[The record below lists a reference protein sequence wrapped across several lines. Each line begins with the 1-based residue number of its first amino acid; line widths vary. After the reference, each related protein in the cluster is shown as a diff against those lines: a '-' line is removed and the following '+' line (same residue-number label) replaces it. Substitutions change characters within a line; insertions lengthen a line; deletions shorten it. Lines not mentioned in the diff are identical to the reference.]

1 MAYLINN
8 QTTWTNQPAE
18 TGIRLPCAASSRKTI
33 PQLRSINEIRLLPML
48 ATGIAEGLRQVQF
61 SGSRQPNKGQ
71 IPLGIDCRKRRQRLY
86 ALHVLAL

>member
-1 MAYLINN
+1 
-8 QTTWTNQPAE
+8 
-18 TGIRLPCAASSRKTI
+18 
-33 PQLRSINEIRLLPML
+33 ML
-48 ATGIAEGLRQVQF
+48 AAGIAEGLRQVQF